1 MKKFLTWCCVAAAMS
16 AGMTS
21 CEEPETGYEGTNYI
35 YLESAS
41 SSMYDN
47 ASLEISVV
55 LTTALD
61 QDLTL
66 TLKTDDTEG
75 IITLEGNP
83 VTIPAGER
91 SGAVTVKSAELS
103 ENSMNF
109 RISLDESTVLPEN
122 VKWDK
127 DFTFTVNSSAVP
139 ELTDDQLAI
148 IEAYKTATGIDLSKY
163 LGLVEVST
171 VYTAASIE
179 TDIPL
184 DPVNVSGITAITLS
198 EESTADQPVLKMT
211 NNPMGIQDILY
222 SKLKSLTL
230 ENPDWTNEDASPDF
244 KTLLDAIEWTS
255 TSTETFTMSL
265 DGIKPKVDKTVEFLD
280 EVTFID
286 SYGDEVTQT
295 KVPFEFYFS
304 AYEREKEALAAG
316 KIGTAVNPGWYYT
329 ATVNPASNLNTDD
342 VSEDTWEVGNYIAPS
357 ASISTDKMVFSFSI
371 YNSMDASYDY
381 DYSKVVATYTPNE

>member
-163 LGLVEVST
+163 LGLVKVST
-171 VYTAASIE
+171 VYTASSQDS
-179 TDIPL
+179 DIPL
-184 DPVNVSGITAITLS
+184 PAVTLTGITAITLS

-211 NNPMGIQDILY
+211 DNPMGLQETLY
-222 SKLKSLTL
+222 SKLKANTID
-230 ENPDWTNEDASPDF
+230 NPYWAESVAEDAPSYTQLLKAIDWTSDSD
-244 KTLLDAIEWTS
+244 
-255 TSTETFTMSL
+255 ETFTASV
-265 DGIKPKVDKTVEFLD
+265 DGIRPKADGTVEFVADLSYFD
-280 EVTFID
+280 EEYEEDVTMF
-286 SYGDEVTQT
+286 
-295 KVPFEFYFS
+295 KVPFEFAFS
-304 AYEREKEALAAG
+304 AYDREKAALEAG
-316 KIGTAVNPGWYYT
+316 TIGTEANPDWLYD
-329 ATVNPASNLNTDD
+329 ATVDPDFYLNIED
-342 VSEDTWEVGNYIAPS
+342 VSEDYYECGNWTASS
-357 ASISTDKMVFSFSI
+357 AEISAEKMTFTFCI
-371 YNSMDASYDY
+371 YNYSEY

>member
-103 ENSMNF
+103 ENFMNF

-139 ELTDDQLAI
+139 DLTDDQLAI

-171 VYTAASIE
+171 VYTASSQ
-179 TDIPL
+179 DSNIPL
-184 DPVNVSGITAITLS
+184 PAVTLTGITAITLS

-265 DGIKPKVDKTVEFLD
+265 DGIKPKADKTVEFLD

-316 KIGTAVNPGWYYT
+316 KIGTAVNPEWYYT

>member
-35 YLESAS
+35 YLDSES

-66 TLKTDDTEG
+66 TLKTDDTDG

-91 SGAVTVKSAELS
+91 SGSVTVKSAELT

-139 ELTDDQLAI
+139 DLTDDQMAI

-163 LGLVEVST
+163 LGLVKVST
-171 VYTAASIE
+171 VYTASSQDS
-179 TDIPL
+179 DIPL
-184 DPVNVSGITAITLS
+184 PAVTLTGITAITLA
-198 EESTADQPVLKMT
+198 EESTTDQPVLKMT
-211 NNPMGIQDILY
+211 DNPMGLQETLY
-222 SKLKSLTL
+222 SKLKANTID
-230 ENPDWTNEDASPDF
+230 NPYWAESEAEYAPSYTQLLKAINWTADSDEIFS
-244 KTLLDAIEWTS
+244 
-255 TSTETFTMSL
+255 MSL
-265 DGIKPKVDKTVEFLD
+265 DGIMPGTDKKVEFLTD
-280 EVTFID
+280 VTFTD
-286 SYGDEVTQT
+286 SYGDEVTQH
-295 KVPFEFYFS
+295 KVPFEFAFS
-304 AYEREKEALAAG
+304 AYDREKAALEAG
-316 KIGTAVNPGWYYT
+316 TIGTEAYPDWLYD
-329 ATVNPASNLNTDD
+329 ATVNPDFYLNTDD
-342 VSEDTWEVGNYIAPS
+342 VSEDYYECGNWTASS
-357 ASISTDKMVFSFSI
+357 AEISAEKMTFTFCI
-371 YNSMDASYDY
+371 YNYNEY

>member
-47 ASLEISVV
+47 ASLEISVL

-66 TLKTDDTEG
+66 TLKTDDTDG

-91 SGAVTVKSAELS
+91 SGSVTVKSAELT

-139 ELTDDQLAI
+139 DLTDDQMAI

-163 LGLVEVST
+163 LGLVKVKTEYVEPIDGGGGT
-171 VYTAASIE
+171 LPVKTIE
-179 TDIPL
+179 
-184 DPVNVSGITAITLS
+184 GITAITLS

-211 NNPMGIQDILY
+211 NNPMGIQDELL
-222 SKLKSLTL
+222 SKLRKSTI
-230 ENPDWTNEDASPDF
+230 ENVYWTDEYAYQSYSQLMAAVP
-244 KTLLDAIEWTS
+244 WTEN
-255 TSTETFTMSL
+255 ETFSMSL
-265 DGIKPKVDKTVEFLD
+265 DGIKLVDKTIEFVADLSYFD
-280 EVTFID
+280 E
-286 SYGDEVTQT
+286 YYEEEVKMF
-295 KVPFEFYFS
+295 KVPFEFGFTLYD
-304 AYEREKEALAAG
+304 KEVKATEAG
-316 KIGTAVNPGWYYT
+316 QIGVAIDEYWSEDATYNPDYMLNCEDITEETAVDEYEAINWT
-329 ATVNPASNLNTDD
+329 EASAIISNDNIVFTFCLM
-342 VSEDTWEVGNYIAPS
+342 NYI
-357 ASISTDKMVFSFSI
+357 
-371 YNSMDASYDY
+371 DY
-381 DYSKVVATYTPNE
+381 DYTKVVATYTPNE

>member
-21 CEEPETGYEGTNYI
+21 CEEPETGYDI

-47 ASLEISVV
+47 ASLEISVL

-91 SGAVTVKSAELS
+91 SGTVTVKSAELS

-109 RISLDESTVLPEN
+109 RISLDESTELPEN

-179 TDIPL
+179 TEIPL
-184 DPVNVSGITAITLS
+184 DPVTVSGITAITLS

-265 DGIKPKVDKTVEFLD
+265 DGIKPKADKTVEFLD

-316 KIGTAVNPGWYYT
+316 KIGTAVNPEWYYT

>member
-21 CEEPETGYEGTNYI
+21 CEEPKTGYEGTNYI
-35 YLESAS
+35 YLESES

-61 QDLTL
+61 QDLTIV
-66 TLKTDDTEG
+66 LKVDDADG

-91 SGAVTVKSAELS
+91 SGAVTVKSAELA

-109 RISLDESTVLPEN
+109 KISLDESTELPEN
-122 VKWDK
+122 VQWDR
-127 DFTFTVNSSAVP
+127 DFSFTVNSSSMP

-179 TDIPL
+179 TGIPL
-184 DPVNVSGITAITLS
+184 DPVTVSGITAITLS
-198 EESTADQPVLKMT
+198 EESTVDQPVLKMT

-265 DGIKPKVDKTVEFLD
+265 DGIKPKADKTVEFLA

-316 KIGTAVNPGWYYT
+316 KIGTAVNPEWYYT

-371 YNSMDASYDY
+371 YNSMAASYDY

>member
-1 MKKFLTWCCVAAAMS
+1 MR
-16 AGMTS
+16 
-21 CEEPETGYEGTNYI
+21 EPIEPETGYEGTNYI

-47 ASLEISVV
+47 ESLEISVL

-66 TLKTDDTEG
+66 TLKTDDTED

-127 DFTFTVNSSAVP
+127 DFTFTVNSVP

-163 LGLVEVST
+163 LGLVKVST

-179 TDIPL
+179 TEIPL
-184 DPVNVSGITAITLS
+184 DPVTVSGITAITLS

-265 DGIKPKVDKTVEFLD
+265 DGIKPKADKTVEFLD

-316 KIGTAVNPGWYYT
+316 KIGTAVNPEWYYT